1 VPKSEDRVLSIITE
15 QLESTGL
22 NVYYQREIY
31 DANEKVG
38 KSLKS
43 NPSKT
48 GGGGGGIPDITLLF
62 RHEDEPWVVFIENKN
77 SKEKMGKYGSSG
89 FIDNR
94 KKDGELSYK
103 QVISKYALN
112 GACYYAQNS
121 YRDTDIENYLVIG
134 VCGNEDSTKEYNV
147 DISVYVITAETN
159 GEAVKYNDFQDFAFL
174 GKDNFYDTMK
184 AVKESHLSDIQRE
197 ELLAK
202 SEKSIDDKLTNLNQK
217 MRDDYNIDAKWRIN
231 MVVAMILAGMG
242 DKNAGITPLRTD
254 ELKGSSEDGN
264 TDADIIVRKIKNLL
278 AKRSLPQDKQEHIV
292 LEITRTT
299 KLNTNFNEPDES
311 GETINKKLY
320 NEIQS
325 EILPFVE
332 NRLLDF
338 AGIVYN
344 KVTDWMG
351 LADDEKNDVVLTPR
365 YIVDLMVKLTR
376 VNRDSY
382 VWDFALGSGGFLIS
396 SMNEMLKDARNNES
410 SLVDGLK
417 NKERHIKEKQ
427 LLGIEKRSD
436 IQMLAI
442 LNMLLVGDG
451 SSNILNTDSL
461 TKFEGNYS
469 YPKNTEKF
477 PADVFLL
484 NPPYSAEGNGM
495 IFVKRALNMMKTGYA
510 AVIIQDSAG
519 SGRAT
524 EINKKILEKNAL
536 IASIKM
542 PIDIFIGKSSV
553 QTSIYVFTVGK
564 KHDEKQMVKFI
575 DFRNDGYARSNRR
588 KSGNDV
594 NLRDVDNAKGRYA
607 EVVDLILYGRSYL
620 DIFTEEE
627 YVEGTINPKNGA
639 DWNFDQH
646 KKIDTKPTLSDF
658 KKTVAEYLAWEVSNI
673 LKGQAGEE
681 AKLGKK

>member
-1 VPKSEDRVLSIITE
+1 MGKSEENVLTEIIESIKI
-15 QLESTGL
+15 TGL
-22 NVYYQREIY
+22 NYYLQRDIYKANDEIA
-31 DANEKVG
+31 D
-38 KSLKS
+38 SLKK

-48 GGGGGGIPDITLLF
+48 GGLGGGIPDVSLLF
-62 RHEDEPWVVFIENKN
+62 RYDNEIWVAFIENKA
-77 SKEKMGKYGSSG
+77 SKDKMGRFGKSG
-89 FIDNR
+89 LIDNR
-94 KKDGELSYK
+94 TKDSKLNFK

-112 GACYYAQNS
+112 GACYYAQNA
-121 YRDTDIENYLVIG
+121 YNNTDIKNYLVIG
-134 VCGNEDSTKEYNV
+134 VCGDEDSTKKYSV
-147 DISVYVITAETN
+147 DIDVYVITSATN
-159 GEAVKYNDFQDFAFL
+159 GEAIKYNDFQDFAFL
-174 GKDNFYDTMK
+174 NKENFDATMK

-202 SEKSIDDKLTNLNQK
+202 SEKSIDDKLTSLNQK

-242 DKNAGITPLRTD
+242 DKDAKIMPLKSD
-254 ELKGSSEDGN
+254 DLKGSTEEEN
-264 TDADIIVRKIKNLL
+264 TDADIIIRKVKNLL
-278 AKRSLPQDKQEHIV
+278 AERSIPQDKQEQIR
-292 LEITRTT
+292 LEITRTI
-299 KLNTNFNEPDES
+299 KLNTSFNEPDES
-311 GETINKKLY
+311 GETINKRLY
-320 NEIQS
+320 NEIQR
-325 EILPFVE
+325 EILPFME

-365 YIVDLMVKLTR
+365 YIVDLMVKLTK
-376 VNRDSY
+376 VNMDSY

-396 SMNEMLKDARNNES
+396 AMHEMLIDARNNES
-410 SLVDGLK
+410 SLTDGLK
-417 NKERHIKEKQ
+417 KKERHIKEKQ

-451 SSNILNTDSL
+451 SSNIINTDSL
-461 TKFEGNYS
+461 TKYEGNYA
-469 YPKNTEKF
+469 YPVSTEKF
-477 PADVFLL
+477 PANVFLL

-495 IFVKRALNMMKTGYA
+495 IFVKRALGMMKTGYA

-524 EINKKILEKNAL
+524 EINKHILKNNTL

-553 QTSIYVFTVGK
+553 QTSIYVFEVGT
-564 KHDEKQMVKFI
+564 KHNAKHKVRFI

-588 KSGNDV
+588 RSSNDV
-594 NLRDVDNAKGRYA
+594 NLRDVDNAKKRYA
-607 EVVDLILYGRSYL
+607 EIVDLVLYGKSYL
-620 DIFTEEE
+620 KRFTEDE
-627 YVEGTINPKNGA
+627 YIEAPIDPKSGA

-646 KKIDTKPTLSDF
+646 RAIDAKPTLTDF
-658 KKTVAEYLAWEVSNI
+658 KKTVAEYLAWEVSTI
-673 LKGQAGEE
+673 LKEQKGED